1 MILRA
6 DGGGAARSSLLT
18 SDPGLVHLRSQ
29 CDNGRQIPLS
39 LREDKMISGVPDSTT
54 NSPTTFQLTVQLVQ
68 AFAWPAVAAFTITVF
83 YKPVR
88 SLLEGLRQRMDAG
101 ASIEIYQVKVGQAP
115 TNLQA
120 AAAGETLTADHM
132 ALIHSSWRYPKKDVE
147 FGMPMWAF
155 HVIVQAREEVLN
167 RIDSVKYVLDPS
179 YPNPVQVVTDR
190 LSRFRLKE
198 LANGESTVR
207 CEVKVKGQPEVV
219 KLERYINL
227 TNTGPRI

>member
-1 MILRA
+1 MMSAI
-6 DGGGAARSSLLT
+6 
-18 SDPGLVHLRSQ
+18 
-29 CDNGRQIPLS
+29 
-39 LREDKMISGVPDSTT
+39 PDSTT
-54 NSPTTFQLTVQLVQ
+54 DSSTTFQLTVQLVQ
-68 AFAWPAVAAFTITVF
+68 AFVWPAVVTILIAVF

-88 SLLEGLRQRMDAG
+88 SILEGLKQRMDAG

-115 TNLQA
+115 TNLPVA
-120 AAAGETLTADHM
+120 AMGETLTADHM

-167 RIDSVKYVLDPS
+167 RIESVKYILDPA
-179 YPNPVQVVTDR
+179 YPNPIQVVTDR
-190 LSRFRLKE
+190 LSRFKLKE

-207 CEVKVKGQPEVV
+207 CEVKVKGQADVV
-219 KLERYINL
+219 KLQRYINL